1 MPRPSRNLDRKL
13 LDAAR
18 ALLPKSG
25 FSGLNVREVIR
36 KAGVNAGMFHYHFK
50 SRDAFLRRVLE
61 EVYEDFLVTF
71 AAAAAGPG
79 GSRLRRVLVAV
90 ARFARDNRV
99 FYALLIRELLNAQ
112 PDLSRF
118 AKANFPRHVSVLAA
132 LMKECREDGTVRD
145 LPLPAL
151 CMFAMSTMALPA
163 VALTGLERNGVR
175 ALDGVPLSKVTRELL
190 SDALIEARADM
201 VLAALRKP

>member
-79 GSRLRRVLVAV
+79 GSR
-90 ARFARDNRV
+90 
-99 FYALLIRELLNAQ
+99 
-112 PDLSRF
+112 
-118 AKANFPRHVSVLAA
+118 
-132 LMKECREDGTVRD
+132 
-145 LPLPAL
+145 
-151 CMFAMSTMALPA
+151 
-163 VALTGLERNGVR
+163 
-175 ALDGVPLSKVTRELL
+175 
-190 SDALIEARADM
+190 
-201 VLAALRKP
+201 